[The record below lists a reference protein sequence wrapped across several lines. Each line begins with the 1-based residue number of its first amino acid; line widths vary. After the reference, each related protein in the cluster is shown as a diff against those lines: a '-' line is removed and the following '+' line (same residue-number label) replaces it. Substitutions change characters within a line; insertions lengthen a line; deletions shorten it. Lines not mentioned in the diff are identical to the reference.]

1 MPLHNVPKSK
11 MQIILKHFP
20 KRPHGG
26 KNKAE
31 ATKGGTIGK
40 GEDGGAIKSCG
51 DPEGKAHDDEPKIFS
66 EDGDAKDKALAD
78 EPKIFSEDSEAQ
90 NKSDGD
96 PKGKAHG
103 KAHDDEPP
111 KILPKDCETK
121 HVYRGRHMYRSD
133 FCGAYG
139 SKSQDRGWKREWMDH
154 TRELGGDLAKFF
166 ELARTPGFA
175 HQRRKESCGRNTG
188 R

>member
-26 KNKAE
+26 KKKAE

-51 DPEGKAHDDEPKIFS
+51 DPKGKAHDDDPNIFS

-103 KAHDDEPP
+103 RAHDDEPL
-111 KILPKDCETK
+111 KILPEDCETK
-121 HVYRGRHMYRSD
+121 HIYRRRHMYRSD
-133 FCGAYG
+133 FCGAFLHL
-139 SKSQDRGWKREWMDH
+139 E
-154 TRELGGDLAKFF
+154 
-166 ELARTPGFA
+166 ARA
-175 HQRRKESCGRNTG
+175 IKAQAEILKVLQCVVQSCNSAGLPR
-188 R
+188 